1 MDLYTELSKNM
12 KDVVALVNTKILAF
26 DTTLDEK
33 LGKASTSSSSD
44 LSQLKSDY
52 KDFKEFVW
60 KTLSLLQRQIEL
72 LIAGYDKHE
81 SLSRRKILLFHGL
94 QEENQEQLEDRIINV
109 IHKHIKLP
117 SIVHSDIQLCH
128 RLGAKGD
135 KPRPILVRFGVLK
148 CRNQVW
154 TSKSQL
160 KGSGVTLSEF
170 LTKPRQEVF
179 VAARKHFGVGH
190 CWSADG
196 HIVVLLPDKNRKKIV
211 SMTELLPLIEKYPA
225 QKPQETKQIR
235 SRRPLKK

>member
-12 KDVVALVNTKILAF
+12 KDVVALVNTKIQAF

-33 LGKASTSSSSD
+33 LGKASTSSSSE

-52 KDFKEFVW
+52 KDFKELVW

-72 LIAGYDKHE
+72 LMAGYDKHE

-128 RLGAKGD
+128 RLGVKGD
-135 KPRPILVRFGVLK
+135 KPRPILVRFSVLK
-148 CRNQVW
+148 CRHQVW
-154 TSKSQL
+154 TSKSHL

-179 VAARKHFGVGH
+179 VAARKHFGVSH
-190 CWSADG
+190 CWTADG

-211 SMTELLPLIEKYPA
+211 TMSELLPLIEKYPE